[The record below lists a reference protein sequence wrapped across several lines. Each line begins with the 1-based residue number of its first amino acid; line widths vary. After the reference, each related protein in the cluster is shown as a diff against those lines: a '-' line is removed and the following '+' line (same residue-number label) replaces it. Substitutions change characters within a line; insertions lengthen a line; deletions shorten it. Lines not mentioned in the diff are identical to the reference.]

1 MTKSARKQ
9 SIAADVRS
17 GLSAAP
23 KKLPPYLFYDQE
35 GSALYEQITELP
47 EYYLTRTERAILA
60 AHADEIVLWAS
71 EIGGPDGRIIELGA
85 GSATKT
91 ELLLDAAMRRHG
103 RCVYVPIDV
112 SESALEEAKGRLGQK
127 LPEVIVRPYPMSH
140 AEAFRVLRGQGQG
153 PQQGDL
159 VLFIGSS
166 IGNFDDADAVRLL
179 RGAHDALG
187 PRMSLL
193 LGTDMRKSREVLVRA
208 YDDGAGV
215 TAAFNKNI
223 LLHINRQL
231 GSSFDPARFRHVALW
246 NEAASRI
253 EMHLE
258 SIERQRVRIEA
269 LDLTVEFERG
279 ETIHTE
285 SSVKYDLAHVERLL
299 TASGF
304 VLDKTLYD
312 NDRLFAVHL
321 ARG

>member
-1 MTKSARKQ
+1 MSKSARKQ
-9 SIAADVRS
+9 SIAADVRG
-17 GLSAAP
+17 GLSAMP
-23 KKLPPYLFYDQE
+23 KKLPPYLFYDRE

-60 AHADEIVLWAS
+60 AHADEIVLRAS
-71 EIGGPDGRIIELGA
+71 EIGGPGGRIIELGA

-103 RCVYVPIDV
+103 RCVYVPVDV

-127 LPEVIVRPYPMSH
+127 LPEVIVKPYPMSH
-140 AEAFRVLRGQGQG
+140 AEAFRVLRAEG
-153 PQQGDL
+153 QGDL

-187 PRMSLL
+187 PRVSLL
-193 LGTDMRKSREVLVRA
+193 LGTDMRKSPEVLVRA
-208 YDDGAGV
+208 YDDRAGV

-231 GSSFDPARFRHVALW
+231 GSSFDPARFRHVAFW

-258 SIERQRVRIEA
+258 SLERQRVRIEA
-269 LDLTVEFERG
+269 LDLTVSFERG

-299 TASGF
+299 TGSGF
-304 VLDKTLYD
+304 VLNKTFYDK
-312 NDRLFAVHL
+312 DRLFAVHL